1 MTKLSRSS
9 QITLRTGVARVAI
22 LTGAMLLGMT
32 SAFAQVAFE
41 QPEKDYK
48 GQVRLGSAT
57 RGQPLFSGGEVSVQG
72 QNFKPGQKVQ
82 LLKGAVALSENGF
95 TADQEGKFEG
105 KFKLPENAAVG
116 TYPLIVTTD
125 SPYYADITKLKI
137 SPKVPLSGEDKFTLS
152 SEKLSPGLYQLG
164 ISEKSNAV
172 FVTSAV
178 GRPPVK
184 TSEILKLDP
193 ETLKVVARGKPADAK
208 DGGVHAVYGLGVDD
222 AKGTV
227 WVTNTRQN
235 TVAVY
240 KQSDLSLVKQF
251 EPGLAQHARDVKI
264 DEKNGKAYVS
274 QVGEPE
280 VAVFDTN
287 TLEKLPSVKIES
299 KVRGEKFSPASI
311 DFDPASG
318 KVFVISLS
326 TNEVAIIDSVAGK
339 VDKVLPVKGG
349 LSTIGIAYDAADDRI
364 FVAGQGSD
372 NLLILDG
379 KTGETLHNVA
389 VGAGSLNVTF
399 EPVKKHAYVSSRD
412 AGTVTVVDAN
422 GKIVANLPVAPF
434 ANHVVA
440 DGKGGVYAVNKSMN
454 PDDPNG
460 DRVTLITA
468 K

>member
-1 MTKLSRSS
+1 MTRNSHPH
-9 QITLRTGVARVAI
+9 LRTSVARAALVAS
-22 LTGAMLLGMT
+22 AMLFGMT
-32 SAFAQVAFE
+32 TAWAQAAFD
-41 QPEKDYK
+41 QPDREYK
-48 GQVRLGSAT
+48 GSVRLGSAD
-57 RGQPLFSGGEVSVQG
+57 RSQPLFSGGEVSVQG

-82 LLKGAVALSENGF
+82 LLKGNLPLAEGGF
-95 TADQEGKFEG
+95 TADQEGKFQG

-125 SPYYADITKLKI
+125 TPYYAEVTKLKI
-137 SPKVPLSGEDKFTLS
+137 SPKIPLSGEEKFTLT
-152 SEKLSPGLYQLG
+152 SEKLSPGLYQVG
-164 ISEKSNAV
+164 ISEKSNAI

-184 TSEILKLDP
+184 TSEIFKLDP
-193 ETLKVVARGKPADAK
+193 ETLKVVARAKPSDAK
-208 DGGVHAVYGLGVDD
+208 DGGVHAVYGVGVDD
-222 AKGTV
+222 VNGTV
-227 WVTNTRQN
+227 WATNTRQN

-280 VAVFDTN
+280 LAVFNTK
-287 TLEKLPSVKIES
+287 TLEKLPSIKIES
-299 KVRGEKFSPASI
+299 KVRGEKFSPASV
-311 DFDPASG
+311 DYDPASG
-318 KVFVISLS
+318 KVFAVSLS
-326 TNEVAIIDSVAGK
+326 TNEVAVIDSASGK

-372 NLLILDG
+372 NLLILDA
-379 KTGETLHNVA
+379 KTGETLHDVA
-389 VGAGSLNVTF
+389 VGAGALNVTF
-399 EPVKKHAYVSSRD
+399 EPVKKLAYVSSRD

-422 GKIVANLPVAPF
+422 GKIVANLPVAPY

-440 DGKGGVYAVNKSMN
+440 DGKGGVYAVNKSLN